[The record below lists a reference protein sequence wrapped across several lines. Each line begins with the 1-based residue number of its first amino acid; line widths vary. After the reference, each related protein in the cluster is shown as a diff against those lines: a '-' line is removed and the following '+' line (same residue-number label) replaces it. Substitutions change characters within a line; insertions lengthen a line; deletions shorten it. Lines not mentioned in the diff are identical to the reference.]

1 MFSQIKRDLISGSVV
16 LLLDTFIVPLPAVS
30 PRELCAAD
38 PQRFNNYSIQFEHLV
53 FDYSKHRM
61 NSAVMQGLIEWADA
75 QNLRSW
81 IGSLF
86 SNQDINYT
94 EQRAAMHWAIR
105 LPAQDQQHADLAADV
120 HAQLEHM
127 YALVEQIHAGQRRGA
142 TGEVIQDVVNIGVGG
157 SDLGPL
163 MVTHALSD
171 FKYQSAQ
178 PLNVHFV
185 STMDGSQLSELLH
198 QLRPETTLFIIS
210 SKSFGTIDTLTNAQT
225 V

>member
-1 MFSQIKRDLISGSVV
+1 MLNQLNPERYTETANQKLKAQKEQLQSVH
-16 LLLDTFIVPLPAVS
+16 L
-30 PRELCAAD
+30 RELFAAD
-38 PQRFNNYSIQFEHLV
+38 SQRFNKYSIQFEQLL
-53 FDYSKHRM
+53 FDYSKHRI
-61 NSAVMQGLIEWADA
+61 NKNVMQCLIEWADA

-86 SNQDINYT
+86 SNQKINYT
-94 EQRAAMHWAIR
+94 EQRAAMHWALR
-105 LPAQDQQHADLAADV
+105 LPEHDQQHAELAADV
-120 HAQLEHM
+120 HVQLERM
-127 YALVEQIHAGQRRGA
+127 YVLIEQIHAGQRRGA
-142 TGEVIQDVVNIGVGG
+142 TGEVVQDVVNIGVGG

-171 FKYQSAQ
+171 FKYPSAQ

-210 SKSFGTIDTLTNAQT
+210 SK
-225 V
+225 